1 MVGALTGSILVDRFG
16 RRQILIGSTFTLVLM
31 LAIIIGL
38 LSSTGTST
46 QANAGIS
53 FSTSRGVLV
62 SIN

>member
-1 MVGALTGSILVDRFG
+1 MIGALTGSMLVDRFG
-16 RRQILIGSTFTLVLM
+16 RRQILLGSTFTLVLM

-53 FSTSRGVLV
+53 FSMSHIFSA
-62 SIN
+62 SII